1 MYNFFI
7 YALYTFLGCVAFLAA
22 VLSIKFLTVLLTIRK
37 KKTKNEL
44 QADNF
49 YIQAHTIML
58 VNESSN
64 ITFSRNFETF
74 MAQVKD
80 NNLPRRYE

>member
-1 MYNFFI
+1 MYNFVI
-7 YALYTFLGCVAFLAA
+7 YALYTFLGCVAFFAII
-22 VLSIKFLTVLLTIRK
+22 LSINFLTVLLTIRK

-74 MAQVKD
+74 MEQVKD